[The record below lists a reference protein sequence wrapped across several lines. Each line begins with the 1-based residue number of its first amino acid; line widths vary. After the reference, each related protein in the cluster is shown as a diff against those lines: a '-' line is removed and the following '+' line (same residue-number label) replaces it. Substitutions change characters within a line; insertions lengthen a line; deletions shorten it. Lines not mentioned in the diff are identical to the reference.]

1 MSRLVLKTKS
11 LKIMAQILSCCELL
25 HDATTKNSTT
35 SMNMSFR
42 SEVMKGFSTFKKS
55 DLKSERK
62 KELKSKLLSKFPL
75 LEKTMSFKASLK
87 FNFRV

>member
-1 MSRLVLKTKS
+1 
-11 LKIMAQILSCCELL
+11 
-25 HDATTKNSTT
+25 
-35 SMNMSFR
+35 MNMSFR

-62 KELKSKLLSKFPL
+62 RELKLKLLSKFPL

-87 FNFRV
+87 YNFRVWLLFAFPFMQSVRFLKFYA